1 MKLDLHDVSIKDLIA
16 LITIIA
22 GFFLIW
28 SGKDGVVGTA
38 LTLVIAFYFSRFR
51 KENGKK

>member
-1 MKLDLHDVSIKDLIA
+1 MKLDIHGVTIKDLIA
-16 LITIIA
+16 LITITA

-28 SGKDGVVGTA
+28 SGTDGVVGTA

-51 KENGKK
+51 NE

>member
-1 MKLDLHDVSIKDLIA
+1 MKLDISGVTIKDVIA
-16 LITIIA
+16 LITIVA

-28 SGKDGVVGTA
+28 SGKNGVVGTA

-51 KENGKK
+51 NK